1 MNITQAHRVP
11 VEGSVLKIGV
21 AGLGRAFTLMLPTF
35 LQDAR
40 IQLVAATDPLAAART
55 QFEKDFQAI
64 TVDSVEALCALP
76 DIEVVYIATP
86 HQFHAAHVQLA
97 AENGKHCWVEKP
109 MALSLDECTRMM
121 NACQQAGV
129 QLMVGHSH
137 SFNAPVLQARE
148 LIASGQLG
156 QVRMITALNYTDFL
170 YRPRRPE
177 ELNTALGGGVIHS
190 QAAHQIDV
198 VRLLGGGKVSSVQA
212 CTGQW
217 DASRPT
223 EGAFSALLQF
233 ENGAFA
239 NVTYNG
245 HGHFDSDVWMDH
257 VGEIGNPKPAAE
269 SQQRYGQARRRLE
282 TAPTAEKESELKAA
296 RNYGGPLYAPAA
308 ITANAYQHFGPV
320 VVSCDKGDIRLTPHG
335 VWVYGPDREYFE
347 ALPVPAYPRKEVID
361 ELVQALRQSSP
372 LTHSGVWSRASTE
385 VCLGILQAAQSQQAV
400 RMQHQIGVPD
410 GH

>member
-1 MNITQAHRVP
+1 MTQAP
-11 VEGSVLKIGV
+11 NPPLKIGV

-35 LQDAR
+35 MQDSR
-40 IQLVAATDPLAAART
+40 IQLVAATDPIARAKA
-55 QFEKDFQAI
+55 QFEKDFQAV
-64 TVDSVEALCALP
+64 TVESVAELCALK
-76 DIEVVYIATP
+76 EVEAVYIATP
-86 HQFHAAHVQLA
+86 HQFHAEHVALA
-97 AENGKHCWVEKP
+97 AQHGKHVWVEKP
-109 MALSLDECTRMM
+109 MAISLEECTHMM

-137 SFNAPVLQARE
+137 SFNAPVLRARH

-198 VRLLGGGKVSSVQA
+198 VRLLGGGKVASVQA

-223 EGAFSALLQF
+223 EGAYSALLLF

-257 VGEIGNPKPAAE
+257 VGEIGNAKPE
-269 SQQRYGQARRRLE
+269 SENEQRYGQAKKRLASAQSPE
-282 TAPTAEKESELKAA
+282 QESDLKAA
-296 RNYGGPLYAPAA
+296 RNYGGPQYAPAA
-308 ITANAYQHFGPV
+308 MNANAFQHFGPV

-335 VWVYGPDREYFE
+335 IWVYGPDKVYFDE
-347 ALPVPAYPRKEVID
+347 LSAPAYPRKEVID
-361 ELVQALRQSSP
+361 ELFQALRHTNP
-372 LTHSGVWSRASTE
+372 LVHNGEWSRASTE
-385 VCLGILQAAQSQQAV
+385 VCLGILQAAKSQQAV
-400 RMQHQIGVPD
+400 KMQHQVGVPH

>member
-1 MNITQAHRVP
+1 MTQASIP
-11 VEGSVLKIGV
+11 PLKIGV

-35 LQDAR
+35 LQDSR
-40 IQLVAATDPLAAART
+40 IQLVAATDPIASAKA
-55 QFEKDFQAI
+55 QFEKDFQAV
-64 TVDSVEALCALP
+64 TVESVAELCALK
-76 DIEVVYIATP
+76 DVEVVYIATP
-86 HQFHAAHVQLA
+86 HQFHAEHVALA
-97 AENGKHCWVEKP
+97 AQHGKHVWVEKP
-109 MALSLDECTRMM
+109 MAISLEECTRMM

-137 SFNAPVLQARE
+137 SFNAPVLRARQ

-223 EGAFSALLQF
+223 EGAYSALLLF

-257 VGEIGNPKPAAE
+257 VGEIGNAKPASE
-269 SQQRYGQARRRLE
+269 IEQRYGQAKKRLASAQSPE
-282 TAPTAEKESELKAA
+282 QESDLKAA
-296 RNYGGPLYAPAA
+296 RNYGGPQYAPAA
-308 ITANAYQHFGPV
+308 MSATAFQHFGPV

-335 VWVYGPDREYFE
+335 IWVYGPDKVYFDE
-347 ALPVPAYPRKEVID
+347 LSAPAYPRKEVID
-361 ELVQALRQSSP
+361 ELFQALRHANP
-372 LTHSGVWSRASTE
+372 LVHNGEWSRASTE
-385 VCLGILQAAQSQQAV
+385 VCLGILQAAKSQQAV
-400 RMQHQIGVPD
+400 KMQHQVGVPH